1 MCESK
6 VIVRF
11 GEEELSFD
19 EVAQLVISDQSLT
32 LVRIDGSSRTI
43 TGFRKVARLE
53 ANFVRHTVLV
63 VLE

>member
-11 GEEELSFD
+11 GEEEQSFD
-19 EVAQLVISDQSLT
+19 EVAQLVIGDQALT
-32 LVRIDGSSRTI
+32 LVRIDGSSHSI

-53 ANFVRHTVLV
+53 ANFVRHAVLV